1 MPLPTFSSPAP
12 AAADPA
18 PAVAPA
24 PAPEARPVVLRLAD
38 VGKMYR
44 IYDRPPDRLKQ
55 MLLARFGRRYGRDF
69 WALHHASFE
78 LRRGET
84 LGILGRNGSGKSTL
98 LQIIAGT
105 LAPSTGEVH
114 VEGRVAALLELGS
127 GFNPEFTGREN
138 IGLNAAI
145 LGLSREQTRERF
157 DAIVAFAEI
166 GDFIDQPVKVYSS
179 GMMVRL
185 AFAVATSVDA
195 DILLIDEALAVG
207 DVFFQQKCY
216 RRLYA
221 LRDKGVS
228 IVLVSHSPSDVEQF
242 CERAILLH
250 HGQVLFQGPSPE
262 AVKRYYLVE
271 QEERAAAHPAEPAA
285 VSAYGASPSGE
296 MGWPPAA
303 AFEDLSATPQ
313 VSTGGARCTGV
324 AVCDAEGRPRRTF
337 RQGETVSIFYEFE
350 LLKPIAVPVCGL
362 VLQNAKGVIVHG
374 KNTLQ
379 LDTAVPSSV
388 PAGRRLRVRQDVTL
402 EVFVGQYTFEIGLA
416 TIAPGDYERRA
427 LFPHDELYALVSRV
441 CHVPGLGPLGVTLRP
456 QGRPVQLL
464 HHGVANL
471 PGQCRID
478 VSPAGPRTASGE

>member
-1 MPLPTFSSPAP
+1 
-12 AAADPA
+12 
-18 PAVAPA
+18 VAPA
-24 PAPEARPVVLRLAD
+24 GAPDARPVVLRVAD

-55 MLLARFGRRYGRDF
+55 MLLARFGRSYGRDF

-105 LAPSTGEVH
+105 LSPSMGEVH
-114 VEGRVAALLELGS
+114 VDGRVAALLELGS

-138 IGLNAAI
+138 ISLNAAI
-145 LGLSREQTRERF
+145 LGLSREQTRQRF
-157 DAIVAFAEI
+157 DEIVAFAEI
-166 GDFIDQPVKVYSS
+166 DDFIDQPVKVYST

-185 AFAVATSVDA
+185 AFSVATSVDA

-216 RRLYA
+216 RRLHA
-221 LRDKGVS
+221 LREKGVS

-250 HGQVLFQGPSPE
+250 HGKVLFQGPAPE

-271 QEERAAAHPAEPAA
+271 QEERSAALPAEPPAAA
-285 VSAYGASPSGE
+285 VTVYGDASASGE

-303 AFEDLSATPQ
+303 AFEDLSSTPQ
-313 VSTGGARCTGV
+313 VSNGAARCTGV
-324 AVCDAEGRPRRTF
+324 AVCDADGRPRRTF
-337 RQGETVSIFYEFE
+337 RQGETVSVFYEFE
-350 LLKPIAVPVCGL
+350 VLKPIAVPVCGL

-379 LDTAVPSSV
+379 LDSAVPSSV
-388 PAGRRLRVRQDVTL
+388 APGSRLRVRQDVTL
-402 EVFVGQYTFEIGLA
+402 EIFVGQYTFEVGLA
-416 TIAPGDYERRA
+416 AIAPRDYERRGA
-427 LFPHDELYALVSRV
+427 YRHDELYAVVTRV
-441 CHVPGLGPLGVTLRP
+441 CHVPGLGPFSVTLRP

-478 VSPAGPRTASGE
+478 VSPGGAGTVPAE